1 MPCYPPLAINDSAE
15 TFANISSY
23 IVLIL
28 SPLCFAV
35 FLWAV
40 YAKSPRTMGSYRWYM
55 IANAVCMETWGF
67 LYSLGPVEP
76 VTVRLYVSG
85 GLANNVVLPEFL
97 TQIRYNLIFIGFVL
111 TIYFNTMLFVCR
123 YSHTSDSRL
132 YFWLSDLKKAVS
144 LHLCLASVPV
154 VGLVVIL
161 NSFLAPRDE
170 LLDEMKICNISVY
183 EQIQHKTVFGIKA
196 SDKTTA
202 ILIEANCVAI
212 CAVSAV
218 VWSTFGCYR
227 DLRANKRALS
237 KQTVA
242 LYTKLINALV
252 IDMCIL
258 FLMVVV
264 PFGVLLQVLYHPSPL
279 SSAVFML
286 MWSLCNWYP
295 MTTHIVT
302 LLYITPY
309 RRALIHI
316 IQRCFPCF
324 KPSNGTTSIE
334 FSEATA
340 ETKQVQ
346 HFTQVHI
353 SPKFA
358 QRHQY
363 NMCSPS
369 QLSIVSF
376 NRV

>member
-1 MPCYPPLAINDSAE
+1 
-15 TFANISSY
+15 
-23 IVLIL
+23 
-28 SPLCFAV
+28 
-35 FLWAV
+35 
-40 YAKSPRTMGSYRWYM
+40 M
-55 IANAVCMETWGF
+55 IANAVCMETWGL
-67 LYSLGPVEP
+67 LYSICPVEP
-76 VTVRLYVSG
+76 VTVRLYVNG
-85 GLANNVVLPEFL
+85 GLTSNVALPDFF
-97 TQIRYNLIFIGFVL
+97 TRIWYNLIFIAFLL

-123 YSHTSDSRL
+123 YCHTSDSRL
-132 YFWLSDLKKAVS
+132 HTWLSDFKKAVS

-154 VGLVVIL
+154 VGLVIIV
-161 NSFLAPRDE
+161 NSFLAPRE
-170 LLDEMKICNISVY
+170 QLLDEMKICNISVY
-183 EQIQHKTVFGIKA
+183 EQIQQKTVFGIKS

-202 ILIEANCVAI
+202 ILIEACCVAI

-237 KQTVA
+237 NQTVA
-242 LYTKLINALV
+242 LYRKLINALV

-258 FLMVVV
+258 FCMVVV
-264 PFGVLLQVLYHPSPL
+264 PFGILLQVLYRPSPL
-279 SSAVFML
+279 SSSVFML

-309 RRALIHI
+309 RRAVIHI
-316 IQRCFPCF
+316 LQRYFPCF
-324 KPSNGTTSIE
+324 TPSNRTTSIE
-334 FSEATA
+334 LSEATA

-353 SPKFA
+353 SPKFS

-363 NMCSPS
+363 KFYSSNKP
-369 QLSIVSF
+369 SIVSF